1 MNPNAKT
8 KFIGCAAFGLGD
20 LAASSQGSI
29 LSGSDFCPS
38 VAILPGRPNGI
49 ILTGEQ
55 AKASREH
62 SGLPWPPEAWIKQ
75 GDHLRRVP
83 IFGAWR
89 SLVEARD
96 RHIRWEVGGGVSFS
110 VARILAAHIA
120 NLLIRCQEETEVPVT
135 ISIPDDLDEYGQES
149 LINELNK
156 EFDRLNAH
164 FKVRLLW
171 RPVGAALAWLEEA
184 GGDMK
189 KVVVERNPEDFF
201 IVLYLGVDSIECASF
216 RIKIRADKKGL
227 YYVVPRRE
235 RPKGISPLAG
245 YDWAGNVL
253 EKIVQENG
261 EGAFWQ
267 ALVSFP
273 DIWETL
279 AGRRLTRVDPPRIW
293 GLEKSYCLWEPDSNQ
308 LSDIINTVKCGPSK
322 MLREVQEGSCKVN
335 GTIPCKSSWSERIAG
350 IVHERLKTHEG
361 GRLVGMIVCGPL
373 TPPEPP
379 SWLSSCFP
387 ELESRGLDTRGP
399 WDLREANRL
408 WISPGETAI
417 AQGCAIFQKRLQE
430 CQPTY
435 LDTLPQY
442 FLIVRESGGIKPFPL
457 VDQQDVEGGDKYDKT
472 IVGKF
477 KIEKNTRKLDIV
489 ISRHSSYEEVVNLTN
504 VFDELD
510 RQLKTEIEG
519 LSKAEASLVRHFVRE
534 AKDRYKA
541 LRSLESNRREFG
553 HFESAFQYAER
564 FAALWYESKEDRSS
578 AKPQL
583 TGQREHLERSDTQF
597 RSLSFPFSIP
607 APDEM
612 PVDLHMRIKPASGMA
627 HLEIIPEKESFLRGR
642 PVFVDYRTMRPF
654 HPEEFGGRGWP
665 PLDELTPHPDPSI
678 WINID
683 GVVSALENPSI
694 STDEF
699 FALLNQVYDFFK
711 TRKQYISGDNSIRYL
726 PVLSQDGVA
735 GCQKG
740 EELVLRISKALQL
753 HTSALGAWNVHQ
765 INSLITRATWLYGL
779 TPENVLNRVRE
790 DISRHPRTPT
800 LEAASR
806 AMMEQPDLTSIFE
819 SIVEKVDLQNNLVIQ
834 CIRASKNILS
844 YRSNG
849 QNALNDKTTI
859 KLFNAVLGELRKYSD
874 QNNYQSKFFVSL
886 TLLLY
891 LLRYRKVNE
900 RFLLPKEQETKLIE
914 NDLYNFM
921 EKMKKW
927 NVEKKLSSLRV
938 EKAESTMKGI
948 IDYLDYSGNP
958 NVITILAELS
968 ED

>member
-8 KFIGCAAFGLGD
+8 KLIGCAAFGLGD
-20 LAASSQGSI
+20 LTASSQGSI
-29 LSGSDFCPS
+29 LSRSDFCPS

-55 AKASREH
+55 ANASREH

-83 IFGAWR
+83 IFSAWR

-110 VARILAAHIA
+110 VARILADHIA
-120 NLLIRCQEETEVPVT
+120 NLLISCQEEKEVPVT

-149 LINELNK
+149 LLNELRK

-164 FKVRLLW
+164 FKVSLLW

-184 GGDMK
+184 GGDIMK
-189 KVVVERNPEDFF
+189 KVVVERNSEDFF
-201 IVLYLGVDSIECASF
+201 IVLYLGVDSIECVSF
-216 RIKIRADKKGL
+216 RIKIRGDKKGL

-235 RPKGISPLAG
+235 RPKRISPLAG

-253 EKIVQENG
+253 ERIVQANG

-293 GLEKSYCLWEPDSNQ
+293 GLEKSYSLWEPDANQ
-308 LSDIINTVKCGPSK
+308 LSAMISSAKCGPSE
-322 MLREVQEGSCKVN
+322 MLREVQKGSCKVN
-335 GTIPCKSSWSERIAG
+335 GTISCESSWPERIAA
-350 IVHERLKTHEG
+350 IIRERLNTHES
-361 GRLVGMIVCGPL
+361 GRLLGMIVCGPL

-408 WISPGETAI
+408 WMSPGETAI
-417 AQGCAIFQKRLQE
+417 AQGCAIFQKRLLE

-442 FLIVRESGGIKPFPL
+442 FLIVRENGGISPFPL
-457 VDQQDVEGGDKYDKT
+457 VDQRDVEGGDEYNKT
-472 IVGKF
+472 IKGKF
-477 KIEKNTRKLDIV
+477 KIEKNTRKVDIV
-489 ISRHSSYEEVVNLTN
+489 ISRHSSLEEVVNLAN
-504 VFDELD
+504 AFDELD
-510 RQLKTEIEG
+510 RQLEVEVEG
-519 LSKAEASLVRHFVRE
+519 LSRAEASLVRHFVRE
-534 AKDRYKA
+534 PEDRYKA
-541 LRSLESNRREFG
+541 LRSLESNRKEFG
-553 HFESAFQYAER
+553 HFESAFKYAER
-564 FAALWYESKEDRSS
+564 FAALWYEIKEDHYSS
-578 AKPQL
+578 NSQVS
-583 TGQREHLERSDTQF
+583 GQRDHLEPNDSQF
-597 RSLSFPFSIP
+597 RSLSFPFPIP

-612 PVDLHMRIKPASGMA
+612 PVDLHMRIRPASGMA
-627 HLEIIPEKESFLRGR
+627 HLEIKPERESFLRGR

-665 PLDELTPHPDPSI
+665 PLVELTPNPNPSI
-678 WINID
+678 WVHME

-711 TRKQYISGDNSIRYL
+711 SRKQYVSGDNSIRYL

-735 GCQKG
+735 GCLKG
-740 EELVLRISKALQL
+740 EEIVFRLSKVLQI
-753 HTSALGAWNVHQ
+753 HTEFM
-765 INSLITRATWLYGL
+765 SLWDMNRVDKLLTRVTWLYGL
-779 TPENVLNRVRE
+779 TPENLLNQLRKGIPK
-790 DISRHPRTPT
+790 DPKPRT

-806 AMMEQPDLTSIFE
+806 AIMAQPDLTSLFK
-819 SIVEKVDLQNNLVIQ
+819 SIVKKVHPQNNLVIQ

-844 YRSNG
+844 YRING
-849 QNALNDKTTI
+849 QNALNDDSAN
-859 KLFNAVLGELRKYSD
+859 KLLDAVLKELRKYAD
-874 QNNYQSKFFVSL
+874 QNNYEKKFFVSL
-886 TLLLY
+886 SLLLY
-891 LLRYRKVNE
+891 LLRYRKVDS
-900 RFLLPKEQETKLIE
+900 RFLYPDSYKTKAIK
-914 NDLYNFM
+914 NDLELYIKRM
-921 EKMKKW
+921 APHLTPARMVDAKKII
-927 NVEKKLSSLRV
+927 
-938 EKAESTMKGI
+938 KGI
-948 IDYLDYSGNP
+948 IDFLDFSGKLA
-958 NVITILAELS
+958 ILVPLARLS
-968 ED
+968 EH